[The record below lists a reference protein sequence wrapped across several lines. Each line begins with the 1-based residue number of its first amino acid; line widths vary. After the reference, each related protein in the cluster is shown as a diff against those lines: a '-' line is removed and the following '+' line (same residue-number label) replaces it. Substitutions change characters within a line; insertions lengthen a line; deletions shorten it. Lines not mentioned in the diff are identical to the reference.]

1 MIAWE
6 GDFTVLPD
14 ERTVLSVTLDYRI
27 EGMLDLLVRSSP
39 SGAAITVDGEPTDQV
54 TPATFGD
61 LSPGEHRVLLERKGF
76 RSWSQPIQV
85 SSNRVTVVQADLV
98 PEGARLGLILE
109 SAEESEVQFEARLL
123 EAADPAEAVKSVTFA
138 VSPPYFGLF
147 SPREALLAG
156 GRART
161 VLSVLSPLE
170 KAHVTLSAGD
180 LRSTY
185 LIRKGAVG
193 WEIEPEGKR

>member
-1 MIAWE
+1 
-6 GDFTVLPD
+6 
-14 ERTVLSVTLDYRI
+14 
-27 EGMLDLLVRSSP
+27 MLDLLVRSSP

-61 LSPGEHRVLLERKGF
+61 LSPGEHRVLLEREGF
-76 RSWSQPIQV
+76 RTWSRPIQV

-123 EAADPAEAVKSVTFA
+123 DPGDAAGAGKSVIFA

-147 SPREALLAG
+147 SPREVPFTD

-170 KAHVTLSAGD
+170 KVHLTLSTGD

-185 LIRKGAVG
+185 LMRRGAAG
-193 WEIEPEGKR
+193 WEISAEEEKR